1 MVLAIHNAHP
11 TWISVKFVFAFK
23 LRWNFIVRLVEC
35 TYKLGH
41 LGCVISFSIVG
52 TADNN
57 SDEEPV
63 FSLTIYAS
71 FGRSDE
77 ISWSD
82 NFKTFLL
89 ALKDLGLKNQ
99 FIELR
104 SDISGFA
111 WPCEEY
117 DITKTSL

>member
-1 MVLAIHNAHP
+1 MF
-11 TWISVKFVFAFK
+11 VKSTPFQQVCQ
-23 LRWNFIVRLVEC
+23 LLLSLIVVEC

-41 LGCVISFSIVG
+41 LGSVISISIVG
-52 TADNN
+52 TADND
-57 SDEEPV
+57 SDEETV
-63 FSLTIYAS
+63 FSVTIYAS
-71 FGRSDE
+71 FARSDE
-77 ISWSD
+77 INWSD

-89 ALKDLGLKNQ
+89 PLKDLGLKDQ

>member
-1 MVLAIHNAHP
+1 MC
-11 TWISVKFVFAFK
+11 
-23 LRWNFIVRLVEC
+23 LVEC

-52 TADNN
+52 TADND

-77 ISWSD
+77 IS
-82 NFKTFLL
+82 
-89 ALKDLGLKNQ
+89 
-99 FIELR
+99 
-104 SDISGFA
+104 
-111 WPCEEY
+111 
-117 DITKTSL
+117 

>member
-1 MVLAIHNAHP
+1 MVLAIHNIHP

-52 TADNN
+52 MADND

-82 NFKTFLL
+82 NFKPSFLP
-89 ALKDLGLKNQ
+89 
-99 FIELR
+99 
-104 SDISGFA
+104 
-111 WPCEEY
+111 W
-117 DITKTSL
+117 KTWD